1 MADQRILSTERMVGA
16 GHATL
21 ADTLN
26 RLALIDHNTDGTHKS
41 TAVVLAAEKGAINGV
56 ATLDASGLVPDA
68 QIPAAIA
75 RDAEVTTAITTHEA
89 AADPHT
95 GYQKESEKGVASG
108 YASLGTDTIVPTAQ
122 LGTGTADATK
132 FLRGDKLWGVPT
144 GGATDKDI
152 HYFRQIGTASPFER
166 WYVAG
171 MITQTYLTTGPIVAN
186 IMRAMP
192 FISGR
197 GGTLDRIAMNVSTG
211 VAGNAR
217 IGIYNSTSDTNLY
230 PNALI
235 VDSGVIDVTTA
246 AVKSVIISTVL
257 DPNKL
262 YWFVVLSDVAPT
274 LRGMNAGSVGTFMG
288 ITSAIGGTMDMYL
301 NVGLTYGAL
310 PATFPAG
317 GGMSAGGVSPVIAVR
332 YSA

>member
-1 MADQRILSTERMVGA
+1 MRARQGFANGGD
-16 GHATL
+16 
-21 ADTLN
+21 ADTVDGSHAAAFAPAAQGVTNGDLH
-26 RLALIDHNTDGTHKS
+26 DHIGSDGNPIT
-41 TAVVLAAEKGAINGV
+41 EGAI
-56 ATLDASGLVPDA
+56 TLVDVVTNDVSITKHGLAPKA
-68 QIPAAIA
+68 PN
-75 RDAEVTTAITTHEA
+75 
-89 AADPHT
+89 
-95 GYQKESEKGVASG
+95 
-108 YASLGTDTIVPTAQ
+108 
-122 LGTGTADATK
+122 DATK
-132 FLRGDKLWGVPT
+132 FLNGTGVYAVPA

-152 HYFRQIGTASPFER
+152 HYFRQIGTTFER

-171 MITQTYLTTGPIVAN
+171 MINQSSWTTGALVAN
-186 IMRAMP
+186 IMRAVP

-217 IGIYNSTSDTNLY
+217 IGIYDSTSDTNLY

-246 AVKSVIISTVL
+246 EVKSVIISTVL

-274 LRGMNAGSVGTFMG
+274 LRGMNGGSISAVMG
-288 ITSAIGGTMDMYL
+288 ITSAIGVTMDMFL
-301 NVGLTYGAL
+301 SVSQTYGAL

-317 GGMSAGGVSPVIAVR
+317 GGMNAGGVTPAIAVR